1 VIPAWFKSV
10 KVRLRISWALFWGSL
25 IGWPLSIFMTDEPI
39 FILSLSWFAITVT
52 AYDVI
57 CTTELKDD

>member
-1 VIPAWFKSV
+1 MPAWFKSPRI
-10 KVRLRISWALFWGSL
+10 RLKLAWFMFWGSL
-25 IGWPLSIFMTDEPI
+25 IGWPISIFLTDEPI

-52 AYDVI
+52 CYDVI

>member
-1 VIPAWFKSV
+1 MPDWFRSRST
-10 KVRLRISWALFWGSL
+10 RLKISWTLFWGSL
-25 IGWPLSIFMTDEPI
+25 VGWPLSIWLTDEPI